1 MGLSSITTE
10 KIANALVQHQ
20 SNAGTSDFD
29 LNKGLRPVAPR
40 LRDAAVLIPLIKRA
54 GILHV
59 ILTVRSSHLK
69 HHAGQVAFPGGKV
82 DSTDADALD
91 TALREAHEEIG
102 LAPNMVQVLGKLPHH
117 ETVTSFHVTPYVG
130 LVAKNYHPTLEPGE
144 VDEIFEVPV
153 SLFLAAENFQIHSRV
168 WFGIER
174 RYFAVPYGPYYT
186 WGATARILRMFCNVI
201 GEYDETIR

>member
-1 MGLSSITTE
+1 M
-10 KIANALVQHQ
+10 
-20 SNAGTSDFD
+20 
-29 LNKGLRPVAPR
+29 
-40 LRDAAVLIPLIKRA
+40 
-54 GILHV
+54 
-59 ILTVRSSHLK
+59 
-69 HHAGQVAFPGGKV
+69 
-82 DSTDADALD
+82 D